1 MAFNLGDIVMDLKT
15 LTHMF
20 PSHKLVMGEQFAQ
33 ENISALKVRA
43 ILDWSDTIFVNCD
56 FSEASFH
63 LLMVSGAIFFN
74 FDFSGASFRACDLD
88 ACEFISCT
96 LAGTDMKASAVSD
109 TSFTDCVIGGFMGPD
124 DFHCCSFIHPR
135 YSRQVKIDGP
145 MPYVKVTTMG
155 HPLFIYKTAASW
167 HIHSRGKVETIP
179 VGTQQELDAEIT
191 TAIAYA
197 EACLTKDYSY
207 QRSTIEIA

>member
-1 MAFNLGDIVMDLKT
+1 MDLKT

-56 FSEASFH
+56 FSEARFH

-74 FDFSGASFRACDLD
+74 CDFSGASFRACDLD

-109 TSFTDCVIGGFMGPD
+109 TSFTDCIIGGFMGPD

-135 YSRQVKIDGP
+135 YSRAAKIDGP
-145 MPYVKVTTMG
+145 MPYVRVTTMG

-167 HIHSRGKVETIP
+167 HVHSHNGVTNIP
-179 VGTQQELDAEIT
+179 LEASPELGADILKALS
-191 TAIAYA
+191 YA
-197 EACLTKDYSY
+197 EACIGHGEHMAVKEPS
-207 QRSTIEIA
+207 